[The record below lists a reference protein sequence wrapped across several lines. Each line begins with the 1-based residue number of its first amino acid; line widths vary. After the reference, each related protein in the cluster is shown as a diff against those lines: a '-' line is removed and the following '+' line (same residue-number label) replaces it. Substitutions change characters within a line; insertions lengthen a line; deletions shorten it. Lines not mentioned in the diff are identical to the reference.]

1 MEHPARKLGF
11 GGCISK
17 NRSRVTCLWNCVVG
31 GGGADDTAEAC
42 FEAESH
48 SLLRHEPTA
57 GEILKVMF
65 CTTVLAIPKR
75 FDTAFRNVG

>member
-1 MEHPARKLGF
+1 MVASPRIVVASLVF
-11 GGCISK
+11 GI
-17 NRSRVTCLWNCVVG
+17 VWLG

-75 FDTAFRNVG
+75 FDTAFRHVG